1 MSDDLIKKKI
11 AEKNKVKKNYLE
23 KLELLKQSY
32 GVEFK
37 VDNLKDNEVGKI
49 KFYNIDYKKNI
60 RDVTIIYDN
69 KYNVFNTLIYTCD
82 EKDYSNRL
90 NNREIIK
97 EITKAKKLKLLVDEI
112 LKLNNDYK
120 QELKE
125 IDYKYSEINIIS
137 DDNSKQLS
145 VERKIRKD

>member
-11 AEKNKVKKNYLE
+11 AEKNKAKKNYLE

-37 VDNLKDNEVGKI
+37 IDNLKNNEVSKI

-69 KYNVFNTLIYTCD
+69 KYSVFNTLIYTCD

-112 LKLNNDYK
+112 MRLNNEYR
-120 QELKE
+120 QELEKV
-125 IDYKYSEINIIS
+125 DYKYSEINMIL
-137 DDNSKQLS
+137 DDNTKELKISKNS
-145 VERKIRKD
+145 KND